1 MTIRNVVGGM
11 NKNRQIDEQLRKN
24 EIALKDD

>member
-24 EIALKDD
+24 ENCTYR